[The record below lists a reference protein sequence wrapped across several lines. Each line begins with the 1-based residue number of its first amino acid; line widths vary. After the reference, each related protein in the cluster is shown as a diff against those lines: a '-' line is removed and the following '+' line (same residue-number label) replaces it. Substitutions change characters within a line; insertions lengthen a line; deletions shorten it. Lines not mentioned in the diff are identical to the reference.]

1 MSPPTSEEDATPT
14 AGADAP
20 ELLADLDAW
29 LEAAVDRQAPLT
41 FTDLRKGVR
50 ALSAR
55 YVERRRREGVDRD
68 AFASPAKRAAFATYY
83 AALHLETAFRA
94 ASEAWPTG
102 RLAERVIDLGAGSGA
117 AGAGAARALGVP
129 AVLGLERSGWAL
141 REARATYAAFGLR
154 GRTRRAELPGAL
166 PRPRAGDLLVAGWVL
181 NECAPEVRN
190 ALIGG
195 LEAAL
200 RAGGSVLILE
210 PLAGAVAPWFDGLAT
225 RLAPVGCRSF
235 EARYGGERPAWVSK
249 MDHAAGLDHRELRAR
264 VLAGPES

>member
-1 MSPPTSEEDATPT
+1 MTPPSVGESPATPRFR
-14 AGADAP
+14 
-20 ELLADLDAW
+20 ADLDAW

-55 YVERRRREGVDRD
+55 YVERRQRSERGGVDRD
-68 AFASPAKRAAFATYY
+68 SFASPAKRAAFATYY
-83 AALHLETAFRA
+83 AALHLETAFLA
-94 ASEAWPTG
+94 AAEAWPAG
-102 RLAERVIDLGAGSGA
+102 IAAERVVDLGAGSGA

-154 GRTRRAELPGAL
+154 ARTRRSELPGAL
-166 PRPRAGDLLVAGWVL
+166 PRARRGDLMVAGWVL
-181 NECAPEVRN
+181 NECTAEVRD
-190 ALIGG
+190 ALVGG

-200 RAGGSVLILE
+200 RAGAAVLILE
-210 PLAGAVAPWFDGLAT
+210 PLAGAVAPWFDAVAA
-225 RLAPVGCRSF
+225 RLAPLGARST
-235 EARYGGERPAWVSK
+235 EARFPVERPTWVAK

-264 VLAGPES
+264 VLAGPVG